1 MLERTSR
8 LLRIALIV
16 PLLGLLP
23 GVSTGAEP
31 NDFPHFVAHAQDIFQ
46 GKGDDFASYV
56 ALHDAYDRLTP
67 AARKGA
73 GQLLS
78 MIDAMYG
85 RYDDASR
92 HYADTFPAKV
102 PPLCP
107 SGPYAQTPL
116 DAAILTVAA
125 RSRVLLI
132 NESHSMVQTR
142 AAIIELLPTLR
153 KAGFTDLALEAL
165 NPANADSLINAP
177 AGAGRSALPDD
188 IKAGF
193 YLREPVYARMV
204 ENAKSLGFGL
214 VAYESED
221 VDHQRREAQQADH
234 LQAWLNLH
242 PKGRLLVIAG
252 YSHIW
257 KNEGWM
263 AEKLMASTG
272 GAVVSIDQIDGLG
285 GCRGPKPA
293 AVPSLWLSSAG
304 QAWTLHPERV
314 DATVTWRTSDRR
326 GHASTW
332 LSLGGMRKPV
342 SVPSACHGKR
352 PCLVEATR
360 DDARGGVPED
370 RLVTFKASES
380 SILYVTPGNYIVVER
395 TLKDVRRRSLDVQ
408 RDGTPVWK
416 LLP

>member
-23 GVSTGAEP
+23 DVSAAAEP
-31 NDFPHFVAHAQDIFQ
+31 NDFPHFVTHAQDIFQ

-107 SGPYAQTPL
+107 SGPYAQTPV
-116 DAAILTVAA
+116 DAAIPTVAA
-125 RSRVLLI
+125 GSRVLLI

-142 AAIIELLPTLR
+142 AAIIGLLPSLR

-165 NPANADSLINAP
+165 NPANADPLINAP

-221 VDHQRREAQQADH
+221 VDHERRESQQADH
-234 LQAWLNLH
+234 LQRWLDAH
-242 PKGRLLVIAG
+242 PQGRLVVIAG
-252 YSHIW
+252 YSHVW
-257 KNEGWM
+257 KNDGWM
-263 AEKLMASTG
+263 AEKLMASSQ
-272 GAVVSIDQIDGLG
+272 GAVVSIDQIESLV
-285 GCRGPKPA
+285 GCRGAKPA
-293 AVPSLWLSSAG
+293 SAPILWMSAG
-304 QAWTLHPERV
+304 GQPWTLHPERV
-314 DATVTWRTSDRR
+314 DATVTWLTSDRR
-326 GHASTW
+326 GDALTW

-342 SVPSACHGKR
+342 SVPHACHGER
-352 PCLVEATR
+352 PCLVEATPS
-360 DDARGGVPED
+360 DAQGGVPED

-380 SILYVTPGNYIVVER
+380 SILYVTPGNYVVVER
-395 TLKDVRRRSLDVQ
+395 TPKDVRRLSLDVR
-408 RDGTPVWK
+408 RDGAPVWK